1 MMVNPKGMSH
11 EELMRIRIEVGRTYG
26 IKLYQQYPER
36 EAARLLLPSD
46 ERPEGSADTS
56 TLKRKRRTNKIP
68 YVACGDG
75 SVAYLGLM
83 LCDFIIFGEN
93 SMLLW
98 GDNAPPPSPQAPPDD
113 AAPSP

>member
-1 MMVNPKGMSH
+1 MMVNPLGIPH
-11 EELMRIRIEVGRTYG
+11 EELMRIRIEVGRKYD
-26 IKLYQQYPER
+26 IELYQQYPEKK
-36 EAARLLLPSD
+36 AAWLLLPPD
-46 ERPEGSADTS
+46 ERLRGDADTS

-68 YVACGDG
+68 FVASGDG

-83 LCDFIIFGEN
+83 LCDFLIFGEN

-98 GDNAPPPSPQAPPDD
+98 GDSAPGSSPQTPTEA